1 MLLTLHDANLSK
13 VAFIDNDKSTTL
25 NYFDDTWVRDLETGS
40 STFEFSI
47 YKKSLKSDTAY
58 KKAYNYLNERA
69 FVSFKYKNQTYLF
82 NVITVEEDE
91 TTIKCYCENL
101 NLELI
106 NEHTNP
112 FKADRA
118 MTFVEYC
125 NAMDLLN
132 MTKLTIGRNE
142 ITDYKRTLE
151 WEGQDTKLARL
162 LSLAN
167 KFDAEI
173 DFETWLNDDSTLK
186 TFKLNVYHE
195 NDDTHQGVGRVRS
208 DIRLVYGKNLKSIT
222 RKVDKK
228 GIFNMIV
235 PTTESESEDEP
246 ALNIGGLPDWEIK
259 NDEGVVEFYKK
270 GTALYA
276 PISAR
281 LYPSTFTSETSND
294 QWIRH
299 DMTFDVKSASKLESE
314 ALKQL
319 KSYAYPALT
328 YTVKGFVDVD
338 VGDTVNL
345 TDKGFVPTLL
355 LTARVTSQKIS
366 FTQPTT
372 NETTFANFRALK
384 NELST
389 DIQSRLEELIESS
402 KPYTIRVASTNGT
415 AFKNNVGESTITA
428 TLLKGNKVISDSVTW
443 RWAIDGVVTTGMTY
457 TVKASEITE
466 QSVLTVAAYIGND
479 EVATT
484 EIDVINVNDGVDGA
498 KGDKGDKGDDGR
510 GLERSEDFYQLTS
523 TGTAPSYPIVGGRNL
538 LKNSKRAFK
547 PDTSKID
554 NYQIYSDSTVSLE
567 NGKEY
572 VISAETDGYL
582 TSIHETTK
590 ESDNVVLWIVKPD
603 IGVNAIV
610 SNDRTAT
617 TGSKFVWENPTGT
630 YSLRVNTYRAVATKS
645 VWNVKIERGSVKTPY
660 SQAPED
666 LGWSTDTKVPT
677 TDKRFLW
684 KLHIDYFSDRT
695 VEILQPIV
703 TGVMGEKGI
712 QGLQGP
718 KGDQGIPGVA
728 GEDGRTQYTHI
739 AYADSATGG
748 GFSQTDQT
756 KAYIG
761 MYQDFNVKDSTNP
774 TDYRWSKWHGEDGAQ
789 GIPGKP
795 GADGKTPYIH
805 FAYADDNKGT
815 NFSLTDKNQQYQ
827 GYYSDYTEADSSD
840 YKKYTWVYRLANVQ
854 VGGTNLLRNTRSF
867 DGSNIS
873 GSSILNGDTYKNCA
887 VRYFKN
893 TDASSSYQDVIQF
906 SNCLYPTLGGTYT
919 VSFWAKGNFSLQV
932 FFYGA
937 SGFLGVA
944 SGSSSQGQT
953 TNRDD
958 GLIYINLSSN
968 WQRYYVTYKL
978 KDSPASAENVYKHL
992 LFRHDGNS
1000 TTDEVYLAGVQLE
1013 VGNIPTDYSPNPQD
1027 VQEEVD
1033 SKADSVLTQEQLN
1046 ALAEKNA
1053 LIQAEMEAKASMD
1066 TVNQWITAYQNYVN
1080 ANEADKKKSE
1090 QALQD
1095 ASNRLLQVKYDVN
1108 DLKQQWNFI
1117 DTYMSVQNEGLII
1130 GKSDGSAY
1138 AKFSNDRIS
1147 LFSGN
1152 SEVMYISQGTLNI
1165 ANGIFTKT
1173 IQIGRFR
1180 FETHPADKDMLVLR
1194 YLGG

>member
-13 VAFIDNDKSTTL
+13 VAFIDNNKSTTL

-366 FTQPTT
+366 FTRPTT

-443 RWAIDGVVTTGMTY
+443 RWAIDGVVTTGMSYVVRAININETA
-457 TVKASEITE
+457 T
-466 QSVLTVAAYIGND
+466 LTVSAYIGND

-484 EIDVINVNDGVDGA
+484 EIDLINVNDGH
-498 KGDKGDKGDDGR
+498 KGDAGAD
-510 GLERSEDFYQLTS
+510 SYTH
-523 TGTAPSYPIVGGRNL
+523 TAYANITRLCNENSSFTLSAKSIVRYGRNDRWFYKTL
-538 LKNSKRAFK
+538 EAGTYTANNSLFGGDPCHGLNKLCELISDFSLTDSTDR
-547 PDTSKID
+547 
-554 NYQIYSDSTVSLE
+554 NWLGIYSD
-567 NGKEY
+567 NN
-572 VISAETDGYL
+572 ID
-582 TSIHETTK
+582 
-590 ESDNVVLWIVKPD
+590 
-603 IGVNAIV
+603 
-610 SNDRTAT
+610 
-617 TGSKFVWENPTGT
+617 
-630 YSLRVNTYRAVATKS
+630 AVADPSYFTWQLTKGD
-645 VWNVKIERGSVKTPY
+645 RGP
-660 SQAPED
+660 Q
-666 LGWSTDTKVPT
+666 
-677 TDKRFLW
+677 
-684 KLHIDYFSDRT
+684 
-695 VEILQPIV
+695 
-703 TGVMGEKGI
+703 GI

-728 GEDGRTQYTHI
+728 GADGRTQYTHI

-805 FAYADDNKGT
+805 FAYADDDKGT

-827 GYYSDYTEADSSD
+827 GYYSDYTEADSTD
-840 YKKYTWVYRLANVQ
+840 YRKYKWVDRLANVQ
-854 VGGTNLLRNTRSF
+854 VSTKNLILKSNDFSNPHKQSGANTEVTSTNDYFILKSTGYTANSWGGMSWNMS
-867 DGSNIS
+867 IS
-873 GSSILNGDTYKNCA
+873 EVKAGEQFSILMPVYIDSSIDLDNGLNFNIKNHTLNSTAYNYSIPITKKDEWFNVAITFKTYKDLVFDAYPFYVYLVKNGL
-887 VRYFKN
+887 VRIKP
-893 TDASSSYQDVIQF
+893 
-906 SNCLYPTLGGTYT
+906 PTL
-919 VSFWAKGNFSLQV
+919 V
-932 FFYGA
+932 
-937 SGFLGVA
+937 
-944 SGSSSQGQT
+944 
-953 TNRDD
+953 R
-958 GLIYINLSSN
+958 
-968 WQRYYVTYKL
+968 
-978 KDSPASAENVYKHL
+978 
-992 LFRHDGNS
+992 
-1000 TTDEVYLAGVQLE
+1000 
-1013 VGNIPTDYSPNPQD
+1013 GNIIPIDHTGAPEDTQD
-1027 VQEEVD
+1027 QID
-1033 SKADSVLTQEQLN
+1033 NKADSALTQEQLN

-1053 LIQAEMEAKASMD
+1053 LIKAEMEAKASMD

-1130 GKSDGSAY
+1130 GKKDGSAY

-1180 FETHPADKDMLVLR
+1180 FETHPNDADMLIIR
-1194 YLGG
+1194 FLGG